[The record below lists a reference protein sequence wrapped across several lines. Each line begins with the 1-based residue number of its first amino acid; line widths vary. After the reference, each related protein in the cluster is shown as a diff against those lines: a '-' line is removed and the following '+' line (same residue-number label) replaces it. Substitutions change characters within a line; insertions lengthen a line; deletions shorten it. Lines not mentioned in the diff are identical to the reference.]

1 MGTILTESSL
11 YSAFALFFFLYR
23 TKLIVSSFPILVTG
37 KICLS
42 NLNATLKLED
52 KDNCSQISSCVE
64 VIHSRRKEHNLL
76 PNMP

>member
-1 MGTILTESSL
+1 M
-11 YSAFALFFFLYR
+11 
-23 TKLIVSSFPILVTG
+23 LVTG

-42 NLNATLKLED
+42 NLNATLKLKG

-76 PNMP
+76 AQYAIVLVIWILF